1 MKRIFLIVLD
11 SVGIGEAR
19 DASDFGDCGA
29 NTLRSVCRSGGAKL
43 DNLCKMGLGNIDGID
58 FLSRTDSPT
67 ASFCRLS
74 EASAGKDTTV
84 GHWEIA
90 GHISK
95 TPLRTFPNGFPAD
108 FLDEFSRR
116 VGRGILCN
124 KPYSGTEVIKDYGRE
139 HLASG
144 DLIVYTSADSVFQI
158 AAHKS
163 KVSLDELYSIC
174 RTAREM
180 LTGELSVGRVIARP
194 FEGEYPDF
202 NRCAGRHDYS
212 IEPPV
217 IMMPDVI
224 KQTGLSSIAVGK
236 IADIFNMRGF
246 TEMLPTSSNK
256 DGMEQTLKI
265 AKKDFSGLCFVNLVD
280 FDSSWGHRRD
290 PKGYA
295 EGLDEFDAW
304 LASLTELLTEDDA
317 LMITAD
323 HGCDPCFTKTT
334 DHTREDVP
342 LIIYSKGLIPEDFGR
357 RNSFS
362 DIAATVYALLGID
375 EQCCG
380 STIELKRKGNAL

>member
-1 MKRIFLIVLD
+1 MKRVFLVVLD
-11 SVGIGEAR
+11 SVGIGEAA
-19 DASDFGDCGA
+19 DASAFGDCGA
-29 NTLRSVCRSGGAKL
+29 NTLKSACLVGGARL
-43 DNLCKMGLGNIDGID
+43 DNLCKMGLGNIDGVD
-58 FLSRTDSPT
+58 FLPKTDRPT
-67 ASFCRLS
+67 ASYCRLS

-95 TPLRTFPNGFPAD
+95 TPLRTFPNGFPED
-108 FLDEFSRR
+108 FLNEFSKR

-139 HLASG
+139 HLESG

-163 KVSLDELYSIC
+163 RVSLDELYSIC
-174 RTAREM
+174 RIAREM

-202 NRCAGRHDYS
+202 KRSAGRHDYS

-217 IMMPDVI
+217 IMMPDVV
-224 KQTGLSSIAVGK
+224 KQKGLSSIAVGK

-246 TEMLPTSSNK
+246 TEMIPTASNL

-265 AKKDFSGLCFVNLVD
+265 AKKDFCGLCFVNLVD

-295 EGLDEFDAW
+295 EGLSEFDAW
-304 LASLTELLTEDDA
+304 LPSLTELLTEDDV

-334 DHTREDVP
+334 DHTRENVP
-342 LIIYSKGLIPEDFGR
+342 LIIYSKGFIPEDLGK

-362 DIAATVYALLGID
+362 DIAATVYSLLSID
-375 EQCCG
+375 EKCCG
-380 STIELKRKGNAL
+380 SAIELKRKGNAL

>member
-1 MKRIFLIVLD
+1 MLD
-11 SVGIGEAR
+11 SVGIGNAP
-19 DASDFGDCGA
+19 DASDFGDSGA
-29 NTLRSVCRSGGAKL
+29 NTMKRISSSKEFNIP
-43 DNLCKMGLGNIDGID
+43 NLISLGLGNIDGVD
-58 FLSRTDSPT
+58 YLGSADAPLATVARLVEKSR
-67 ASFCRLS
+67 
-74 EASAGKDTTV
+74 GKDTTV
-84 GHWEIA
+84 GHWELMGIV
-90 GHISK
+90 SEYPMP
-95 TPLRTFPNGFPAD
+95 TYPDGFPD
-108 FLDEFSRR
+108 EVIDEFVKRCSLDG
-116 VGRGILCN
+116 VLAN
-124 KPYSGTEVIKDYGRE
+124 KPYSGTVVIDEFGEE
-139 HLASG
+139 HMRTG
-144 DLIVYTSADSVFQI
+144 KPIVYTSADSVFQI

-180 LTGELSVGRVIARP
+180 LTGELAVGRVIARP

-236 IADIFNMRGF
+236 ISDIFNMRGF

-304 LASLTELLTEDDA
+304 LASLTELLTEDDV

-380 STIELKRKGNAL
+380 SAIELKRKGNAL